1 MNNRK
6 NTLRSEWKSE
16 CFNNLNI
23 KEIIKNCDNLKMN
36 VLIKEVKKLI
46 NHDFSLWIEKS
57 WLLNNWLIDR

>member
-46 NHDFSLWIEKS
+46 NHDFSL
-57 WLLNNWLIDR
+57 